1 MLQVGFGSAD
11 ITPPVGANIAVAKA
25 GVKLQGGF
33 NRRFDASA
41 RRVCQAIEEDEIGEP
56 HLLRIL
62 SRDPALIVLKFAN
75 GVIGTIDNSRK
86 AVYGYDQQMEVFGS
100 KGSVRT
106 ENHYPNQAM
115 VSTAHRI
122 YRDLP
127 LNFFLERYADSFI
140 AENAAFVDAV
150 LHDKP
155 VPVSG
160 EDGRAPVVMALAAR
174 RSYEENRPVRLR
186 E

>member
-1 MLQVGFGSAD
+1 
-11 ITPPVGANIAVAKA
+11 
-25 GVKLQGGF
+25 
-33 NRRFDASA
+33 
-41 RRVCQAIEEDEIGEP
+41 
-56 HLLRIL
+56 
-62 SRDPALIVLKFAN
+62 
-75 GVIGTIDNSRK
+75 
-86 AVYGYDQQMEVFGS
+86 
-100 KGSVRT
+100 
-106 ENHYPNQAM
+106 
-115 VSTAHRI
+115 
-122 YRDLP
+122 LP